1 MIKHRLIIASTIA
14 LSLVFIGCGST
25 PAAQDAPVTDENP
38 VEEPIA
44 EEKTDDQ
51 TSNNEQDA
59 MKIEEQN
66 KALWASI
73 ESARKDAI
81 DAGAEEANKIAF
93 TAAEAEYATEKLA
106 MQNPSSKELTS
117 ALKDLNA
124 RYLALKEYAQAKSKK
139 QRIDENNYASYKKD
153 AYDEGVAL
161 INELAKPESNITFGD
176 NWYKKAQTANAK
188 MDAVLTAAFKSLAQA
203 KRNEAFEAKKKA
215 DSVKSAVSRKE
226 EYTSY
231 VDNFRNGD
239 QNYIT
244 KNPEGALENYEKA
257 RAGFEKLY
265 TEIAEKRAKAQ
276 AAIDEA
282 KKRVSQSESNAAEAD
297 VTKPLG
303 DEPVEGIESEDA
315 KLLEDDDF
323 SSQASA
329 EIEISE
335 TVEETEEA
343 H

>member
-1 MIKHRLIIASTIA
+1 
-14 LSLVFIGCGST
+14 
-25 PAAQDAPVTDENP
+25 
-38 VEEPIA
+38 
-44 EEKTDDQ
+44 
-51 TSNNEQDA
+51 
-59 MKIEEQN
+59 
-66 KALWASI
+66 
-73 ESARKDAI
+73 
-81 DAGAEEANKIAF
+81 
-93 TAAEAEYATEKLA
+93 
-106 MQNPSSKELTS
+106 
-117 ALKDLNA
+117 
-124 RYLALKEYAQAKSKK
+124 
-139 QRIDENNYASYKKD
+139 
-153 AYDEGVAL
+153 
-161 INELAKPESNITFGD
+161 
-176 NWYKKAQTANAK
+176 

-226 EYTSY
+226 EYTAY